1 MGQYY
6 KPAILAKNKKT
17 VLKWIYSHSLGS
29 GLKLMEH
36 SWMQNAFV
44 KAFETLIHKN
54 PQHVVWGGD
63 YAENCNARKS
73 NIYDRCTDSK
83 EVKPETTL
91 TDKETRFIVN
101 HTKRQYVDKTIVPK
115 DSDDWQIHPLPL
127 LTCEGNGGGG
137 GDFYI
142 VPSREQGNTSLI
154 GTWARD
160 LISVES
166 EQPKGY
172 TELVF
177 DLVENR

>member
-6 KPAILAKNKKT
+6 KPCLLAKNKKT
-17 VLKWIYSHSLGS
+17 VLKWVYSHSFG
-29 GLKLMEH
+29 EH
-36 SWMQNAFV
+36 SWMQNPFV

-63 YAENCNARKS
+63 YAENCKARKS
-73 NIYDRCTDSK
+73 NIYNRCTDSK

-91 TDKETRFIVN
+91 TDKETRFVVN

-127 LTCEGNGGGG
+127 LTCEGNLSGG
-137 GDFYI
+137 GDYFSDNDQHL
-142 VPSREQGNTSLI
+142 V

-160 LISVES
+160 LISVEP
-166 EQPKGY
+166 EKPKGY
-172 TELVF
+172 SKLIVNFRE
-177 DLVENR
+177 